1 MIQLANEYS
10 LGWRP
15 ILGKKQ
21 EIINAAYNLFCD
33 KGYHLSVSELAKAV
47 EIKTPSLYSH
57 FETKDQIIELMIRE
71 EIEHY
76 FCHLEEKILQI
87 EHLRCSEAMK
97 SLYFFVVEYFS
108 DYKRL
113 RFWRSIPLIPNEH
126 LKTVCSQLIAEKDSV
141 YTQKMKLCFTQGIES
156 GEIKAGTTESALY
169 LYLCMIQ
176 GVMDGMLLY
185 PKGPGENVFAIKV
198 FDAYWEGIKG

>member
-1 MIQLANEYS
+1 M
-10 LGWRP
+10 
-15 ILGKKQ
+15 GKKQ
-21 EIINAAYNLFCD
+21 EIINAAFNLFCE
-33 KGYHLSVSELAKAV
+33 KGYHLSVSELANAV
-47 EIKTPSLYSH
+47 GIKTPSLYSH
-57 FETKDQIIELMIRE
+57 YETKDQIIELMIRE
-71 EIEHY
+71 EIERY
-76 FCHLEEKILQI
+76 FSCLEEKINQI

-126 LKTVCSQLIAEKDSV
+126 LKTVCSQLIAEKDSI
-141 YTQKMKLCFTQGIES
+141 YTQQMKLCFTKGIES
-156 GEIKAGTTESALY
+156 GEIRPDVSESALY

-185 PKGPGENVFAIKV
+185 PKRPGENIFAVKV
-198 FDAYWEGIKG
+198 FDAYWDGLKG

>member
-1 MIQLANEYS
+1 
-10 LGWRP
+10 
-15 ILGKKQ
+15 LGKKQ
-21 EIINAAYNLFCD
+21 EIINAAYNLFCE
-33 KGYHLSVSELAKAV
+33 KGYHLSVSELANAV
-47 EIKTPSLYSH
+47 GIKTPSLYSH
-57 FETKDQIIELMIRE
+57 YETKDQIIELMIRE
-71 EIEHY
+71 EIERY
-76 FCHLEEKILQI
+76 FGYLEEKIIQI

-97 SLYFFVVEYFS
+97 RLYFFVVEYFS

-126 LKTVCSQLIAEKDSV
+126 LKSACSQLIAEKDSI
-141 YTQKMKLCFTQGIES
+141 YTQKMKFCFTKGIES

-185 PKGPGENVFAIKV
+185 PKSPGENVFAIKV